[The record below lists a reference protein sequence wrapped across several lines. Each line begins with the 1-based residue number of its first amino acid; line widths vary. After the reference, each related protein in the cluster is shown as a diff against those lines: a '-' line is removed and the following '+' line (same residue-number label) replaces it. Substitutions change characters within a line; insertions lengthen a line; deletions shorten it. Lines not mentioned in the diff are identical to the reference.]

1 LMDPETARKNVRL
14 GLALFGLAL
23 LLVAGSILIAEI
35 YNVVSS

>member
-1 LMDPETARKNVRL
+1 MDPETARTNVRL

-23 LLVAGSILIAEI
+23 LLFAGSILIAEI